1 VGNFGSGTIAAYD
14 PSSGEFDGLMRG
26 RHGRRIV
33 IPGLWA
39 LAFGSGGAG
48 LANNGPANTLFFSA
62 GIDDEEH
69 GLFGTLTPIPRKDDD
84 GRDED
89 DGKDR
94 DDNEHHD
101 NH

>member
-1 VGNFGSGTIAAYD
+1 
-14 PSSGEFDGLMRG
+14 
-26 RHGRRIV
+26 V

-69 GLFGTLTPIPRKDDD
+69 GLFGTLTAVPRKDDD
-84 GRDED
+84 DND
-89 DGKDR
+89 DSKD
-94 DDNEHHD
+94 HD
-101 NH
+101 KH